1 MKIMV
6 PFADGFEEIEAITNI
21 DVLRRA
27 EINVITISL
36 EKKIVEGA
44 HNIEFITEGNIND
57 VDITQLEGIVLPGG
71 MPGAVNLRDD
81 KKIIDIVKELYK
93 NNKLIGAICA
103 APIVL
108 EKAGIINDK
117 KVTSYP
123 GFENKLKS
131 CEYKSDR
138 VVIDGN
144 IITGRGPGTALEF
157 ALSIVRYLKN
167 DKISEQI
174 RKDMIANFKIVIFRR
189 EECNLR
195 HTCPILSVTRSQL

>member
-6 PFADGFEEIEAITNI
+6 PFADGFEEIEAITNV

-36 EKKIVEGA
+36 EKKIVKGA

-71 MPGAVNLRDD
+71 MPGAVNLRDN

-131 CEYKSDR
+131 CKYKSDR

-174 RKDMIANFKIVIFRR
+174 RKDMIANF
-189 EECNLR
+189 
-195 HTCPILSVTRSQL
+195 